1 MADCRMIA
9 IYCKAQSLAEI
20 VKQIQELV
28 VKTAPLIEAQHQ
40 ILESNKEDLVKN
52 QMSKPEIAAM
62 LKNSET
68 LEATLLH
75 MRIKIHD
82 AKILNQYLQKNLIL
96 HYHLE

>member
-28 VKTAPLIEAQHQ
+28 VQTAPLIEAQHQ
-40 ILESNKEDLVKN
+40 ILESNKENLVKN

-75 MRIKIHD
+75 MWIKIHD

-96 HYHLE
+96 HYQLE